1 MSAELKAL
9 EFRSVAAAASVTATT
24 PGTPAF
30 DLRPYDGDICLILNA
45 NTVGGTS
52 PTLAVRIQHSD
63 DNSTWVDSGVA
74 FTQVTSGSSF
84 QTITGT
90 AEQFRRYIRV
100 VDTVGG
106 TSPSFGRSVT
116 LVAKRRA

>member
-9 EFRSVAAAASVTATT
+9 DFRAVATAGGVTTNT
-24 PGTPAF
+24 NGSAF
-30 DLRPYDGDICLILNA
+30 DLRPYDGDIRLMLNA
-45 NTVGGTS
+45 NTVSGTN
-52 PTLAVRIQHSD
+52 PTLDVKIQHSE

-84 QTITGT
+84 QVRVAT

-100 VDTVGG
+100 VDTVSG
-106 TSPSFGRSVT
+106 TTPSFGRSVN
-116 LVAKRRA
+116 LVAKLRA